1 MLDCSALGHALSPL
15 RPLLSLLFSPLPFLQ
30 RENFPLVPKGTSER
44 ARALLLEGNGKCARA
59 GQEEVDA
66 TWKPAEAGVHLSG
79 EARPGS
85 RLLPTPPSARL
96 LRCCCRSHS

>member
-44 ARALLLEGNGKCARA
+44 ARYFLKGMANARA
-59 GQEEVDA
+59 PGGRRW
-66 TWKPAEAGVHLSG
+66 TRS
-79 EARPGS
+79 GS
-85 RLLPTPPSARL
+85 RLRLVFISAARL
-96 LRCCCRSHS
+96 GLDRGCF